1 MKPLPRRPRYRAV
14 HPRSL
19 HPMWLRQRSQLAPLI
34 HDAQAYDRLVGRAA
48 VAIAACLIGMMLL
61 RVVIAWSQGRLG

>member
-1 MKPLPRRPRYRAV
+1 MSPLPRRPRYRSL

-19 HPMWLRQRSQLAPLI
+19 HPMWLRQRSRLAPLV
-34 HDAQAYDRLVGRAA
+34 HDARAYDQLVGRAA
-48 VAIAACLIGMMLL
+48 VAIATCLIGMMLL

>member
-1 MKPLPRRPRYRAV
+1 MTALPPRPRYCSL

-19 HPMWLRQRSQLAPLI
+19 HPMWQRQRSRLAPLV
-34 HDAQAYDRLVGRAA
+34 HDARAYDQLVGRAA
-48 VAIAACLIGMMLL
+48 VAIATCLIGMMLL

>member
-1 MKPLPRRPRYRAV
+1 
-14 HPRSL
+14 
-19 HPMWLRQRSQLAPLI
+19 MWLRQRSRLAPLI